1 MISNLFNKI
10 LNNVWPMLVVFIV
23 AITLLFMKVGK
34 THAIMDIPSMRDD
47 QIPLYGVGK
56 VPEPVQATF
65 EIGKILLIVLMPVV
79 LIIGIV
85 TIIRCRT
92 KKPKAN
98 TKPNT
103 NVENNNE
110 NKQG

>member
-1 MISNLFNKI
+1 MRRIKKI
-10 LNNVWPMLVVFIV
+10 GKSIIV

-34 THAIMDIPSMRDD
+34 THAIMNLPSMRDD
-47 QIPLYGVGK
+47 QVPLYGVGK

-65 EIGKILLIVLMPVV
+65 EIGKVLLIVLIPVV
-79 LIIGIV
+79 IIIGIV

-98 TKPNT
+98 INPNT

>member
-1 MISNLFNKI
+1 MRRIKRIGKSI
-10 LNNVWPMLVVFIV
+10 IV

-34 THAIMDIPSMRDD
+34 IHAMDVPSMRDD
-47 QIPLYGVGK
+47 QVPLYGVGK

-65 EIGKILLIVLMPVV
+65 EIGKVLLIVLIPVV
-79 LIIGIV
+79 IIIGIV
-85 TIIRCRT
+85 AIIRCRT
-92 KKPKAN
+92 KKHKAN
-98 TKPNT
+98 INPNT

>member
-1 MISNLFNKI
+1 MKRIKRIGKSI
-10 LNNVWPMLVVFIV
+10 MV

-34 THAIMDIPSMRDD
+34 THAMNLPSMSDT
-47 QIPLYGVGK
+47 QVPLYGVGK

-65 EIGKILLIVLMPVV
+65 EIGKVLLIVLIPVV
-79 LIIGIV
+79 IIIGIV